1 MNTKALSLAALIVGF
16 TCASAGAQDTVYKV
30 SLLDGMEILS
40 ATAPVASGSMLLVKK
55 MSDGT
60 LTAVPSELVSSV
72 SKARTSGSAFATAFA
87 TKTLKMKTVNAPLPT
102 TRLVTVT
109 DTGTSAKSVIV
120 LPAAQKVFRKLTTAK
135 MADTLGS
142 ANLATTLATGKQKMS
157 GNVNIAKTESGLTL
171 SVDTAKGAAQAGKA
185 ATTAMKLATPLGPGQ
200 QIFLGPTGGA
210 STAATRLDTIVVSP
224 RGGVSAAAALSVDPL
239 GASIREQI
247 FAGDLPRLTPRSGLT
262 AGTVTP
268 TAGEVVIGPNGFPVP
283 VTAATANAVPIGPNG
298 FPDLTAARTGIQPVS
313 PNGFPATGTPV
324 SPTTGLTRAG
334 GSITTAL
341 PVTTTAATAATA
353 GAISAPA
360 NSGTAATPAAA
371 SPR

>member
-1 MNTKALSLAALIVGF
+1 MNTKTLFLAALIVGF
-16 TCASAGAQDTVYKV
+16 SCASAGAQDVYKV

-60 LTAVPSELVSSV
+60 LTAVPSELVSNV
-72 SKARTSGSAFATAFA
+72 SKARTTGSAFATAFA
-87 TKTLKMKTVNAPLPT
+87 TKTVKMKTVNTPLPT
-102 TRLVTVT
+102 SRLVTVT

-120 LPAAQKVFRKLTTAK
+120 LPAGQKVSRKLTTAK
-135 MADTLGS
+135 MADTLGG
-142 ANLATTLATGKQKMS
+142 ANLATTLATDKQKLS
-157 GNVNIAKTESGLTL
+157 GTVNIAKTESGLTL
-171 SVDTAKGAAQAGKA
+171 SVDAAKGTAEVNKA
-185 ATTAMKLATPLGPGQ
+185 STMKLASPLGPGQ
-200 QIFLGPTGGA
+200 QIFLGPTGGT
-210 STAATRLDTIVVSP
+210 STAATRLDTIVVAP
-224 RGGVSAAAALSVDPL
+224 RAGVSAASALSVDPL

-283 VTAATANAVPIGPNG
+283 VTATTANAVPIGPNG
-298 FPDLTAARTGIQPVS
+298 FPDFTAARTGIQPVS
-313 PNGFPATGTPV
+313 TNGFPATATAV
-324 SPTTGLTRAG
+324 SPTGLTRAG

-341 PVTTTAATAATA
+341 PVTITPATAATA
-353 GAISAPA
+353 GAISVPA
-360 NSGTAATPAAA
+360 TSATAVSAATPAAA